1 MRPDLTRVPILI
13 FIIIALLA
21 GLGLGLAYSWMISP
35 LEYVDA
41 SPSILR
47 ADFKEQYR
55 AVIAAAYASSH
66 DLERARAR
74 LALLGDPDPVQALSA
89 QAQTMLASG
98 ESFMNVQMVAQLASD
113 LQQGVVSIPP
123 TSTQITKPIPSPT
136 PTNPSIATIPS
147 GEVTSIATEVI
158 ETPQVFAT
166 LTPRPTHTPVPPP
179 GKPFALVGQ
188 DTVCDKTLSE
198 GLLQVMLMDARR
210 RQVPGIEIVVT
221 WNGGEDSFF
230 TGFKPEVGDGYA
242 DYQMEAG
249 IIYSVRVV
257 QGGATVPNVS
267 IPNCADADGQS
278 YLGGILLTFQQP

>member
-1 MRPDLTRVPILI
+1 MKPDTPRVPILI

-35 LEYVDA
+35 LKYVEA

-98 ESFMNVQMVAQLASD
+98 ESFMNAQMVAQLASD

-123 TSTQITKPIPSPT
+123 TSTPPSNLELS
-136 PTNPSIATIPS
+136 PTNPSIAAIPS

-198 GLLQVMLMDARR
+198 ALLQVMLMDARR

-249 IIYSVRVV
+249 IVYSVRVV

-267 IPNCADADGQS
+267 IPNCTDTDGQS